1 MLDAGLV
8 CSRLLHDAALI
19 MLFGASLFPLYAFSS
34 RASDL
39 SARLDRQLQ
48 GTLTA
53 ATLVALLSGVSWFLF
68 TTADMTGTSLDTLD
82 WAALWSVLGETA
94 FGQIWIARLALIV
107 VIVCFVG
114 FRKIFVI
121 RDHPFLLPTL
131 SAAALASLAGVG
143 HTQVNE
149 GTARAIQITAD
160 SAHLLAAG
168 AWLGGLVPLAIILA
182 MIRRMPSQQGDLDIS
197 DILLRFSGMGIT
209 AVAVLVGSGLLNSA
223 FLVGSFTNLVQT
235 PYGQLL
241 LVKLGLFGGM
251 LTLAVMNRYWLL
263 PSLMRERTNGQPA
276 AALARLHLHVLGE
289 QILGLLVVLIVS
301 ALGTMEP
308 AVA

>member
-8 CSRLLHDAALI
+8 CSRLLHDGALI
-19 MLFGASLFPLYAFSS
+19 ILFGSSLFPLYAFSS
-34 RASDL
+34 RASD
-39 SARLDRQLQ
+39 SAARLDHQLQ
-48 GTLTA
+48 WTLTA
-53 ATLVALLSGVSWFLF
+53 ATLVALLSGVSLFLF
-68 TTADMTGTSLDTLD
+68 TTADMTDTSLDALD
-82 WAALWSVLGETA
+82 WTALWSVLGETA
-94 FGQIWIARLALIV
+94 FGQIWFARLVLIAA
-107 VIVCFVG
+107 IVGFVG
-114 FRKIFVI
+114 FRKLPT
-121 RDHPFLLPTL
+121 RDHLLLLPTL

-149 GTARAIQITAD
+149 GIARAVQIGAD

-182 MIRRMPSQQGDLDIS
+182 TVRRTPSQRSNLDIGKV
-197 DILLRFSGMGIT
+197 LRRFSGMGIT
-209 AVAVLVGSGLLNSA
+209 AVAVLVCSGLVNSA
-223 FLVGSFTNLVQT
+223 FLVGSFANLVQT

-251 LTLAVMNRYWLL
+251 LALAALNRYWLM
-263 PSLMRERTNGQPA
+263 PSLMREKTSGQPA
-276 AALARLHLHVLGE
+276 TALARLRLHVIGE
-289 QILGLLVVLIVS
+289 QILGLPIVLIVS

>member
-82 WAALWSVLGETA
+82 GGALWSVLGETA
-94 FGQIWIARLALIV
+94 FGQIWLARLALIV
-107 VIVCFVG
+107 AIVCLVG
-114 FRKIFVI
+114 FRKILT
-121 RDHPFLLPTL
+121 RDRLPLLPTL

-143 HTQVNE
+143 HTQMNE
-149 GTARAIQITAD
+149 GIVRAIQIGAD

-182 MIRRMPSQQGDLDIS
+182 MVRRIPSQQRDLEINNV
-197 DILLRFSGMGIT
+197 LLRFSGMGIT
-209 AVAVLVGSGLLNSA
+209 AVAVLVGSGFVNSA
-223 FLVGSFTNLVQT
+223 FLVGSFTDLVQT

-251 LTLAVMNRYWLL
+251 LTLAALNRYWLL

-276 AALARLHLHVLGE
+276 TALARLHLHVLGE

-308 AVA
+308 AAA